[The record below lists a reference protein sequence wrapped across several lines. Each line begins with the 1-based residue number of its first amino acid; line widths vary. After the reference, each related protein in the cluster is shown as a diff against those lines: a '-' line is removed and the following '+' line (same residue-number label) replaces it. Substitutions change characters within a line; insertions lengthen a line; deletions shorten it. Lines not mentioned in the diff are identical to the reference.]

1 MQYRIIDD
9 FISEDDLVKI
19 EQNVLQA
26 SIFKAYESTAFQ
38 ESDDVYDVMMN
49 RVFFS
54 PFYDSRTKPICDQ
67 EYLPYFYSKKQLAG
81 FDEEYLPY
89 FYPIIDRIPDLKVL
103 LRVSLNL
110 TFATPEPNVSQFHVD
125 NHIQNSFTNIFYLN
139 SNNGGTKFEK
149 SGDVVQSQRNRLVM
163 FPSFLKHAAVNTT
176 DTKLRWV
183 LNINYVST

>member
-67 EYLPYFYSKKQLAG
+67 EYLPYFY
-81 FDEEYLPY
+81 
-89 FYPIIDRIPDLKVL
+89 PIIDRIPDLKVL

-110 TFATPEPNVSQFHVD
+110 TFATPEPNVSQFHID
-125 NHIQNSFTNIFYLN
+125 NYIQNSFTNIFYLN

-149 SGDVVQSQRNRLVM
+149 SGDVVQSQRNRLVK
-163 FPSFLKHAAVNTT
+163 FPSYFEHASVNTT

-183 LNINYVST
+183 LNINYIRL

>member
-1 MQYRIIDD
+1 MQYRVIDD

-67 EYLPYFYSKKQLAG
+67 EYLPYFY
-81 FDEEYLPY
+81 
-89 FYPIIDRIPDLKVL
+89 PIIDRISDLKVL

-110 TFATPEPNVSQFHVD
+110 TFATPEPNVSQFHID

-183 LNINYVST
+183 LNINYVAT

>member
-54 PFYDSRTKPICDQ
+54 PFYDSRTKAICDQ
-67 EYLPYFYSKKQLAG
+67 
-81 FDEEYLPY
+81 EYLPY

-110 TFATPEPNVSQFHVD
+110 TFATPEPNVSQFHID
-125 NHIQNSFTNIFYLN
+125 NYIQNSFTNIFYLN

-183 LNINYVST
+183 LNINYVAT